1 MLLEQVELDF
11 ATEWVVTPQLARNLT
26 LFTVP
31 GWGPLAFL
39 AGGMVGLVQVCK
51 SQSGRAKKREQNLK
65 LQRKPKATAIERQMT
80 LQQNKGHGF

>member
-39 AGGMVGLVQVCK
+39 ADGWFGAGL
-51 SQSGRAKKREQNLK
+51 
-65 LQRKPKATAIERQMT
+65 
-80 LQQNKGHGF
+80 